1 MCSDLASLRKNMLDP
16 KKYTL
21 KRALRP
27 FSYSVA
33 IITCGLGVLLAYR
46 DGLGDDLR
54 AMAVMVAGI
63 LLQVAVN
70 LLNNHSDRTLW
81 EQASVSEYPQKLQVL
96 SIIQQ
101 HTLWGMAAAG
111 IAVLIGLWLTW
122 QVGWGILLLGAVG
135 LVGGYGYTGEPINY
149 KARGLGVPC
158 VFWLMGILMVAGAYY
173 AVAGEWK
180 YTVML
185 EAIPVSVLSALL
197 LLSNEIRDIDVDEQ
211 QGMQTLTVRWGLQCS
226 LGLYYG
232 LLLICYVTS
241 VLMWYWGKL
250 LTVYWL
256 VVPLLLLP
264 GLLTLL
270 KKELKDRYQL
280 PPKTGL
286 FFLVFGVAYS
296 LALY

>member
-1 MCSDLASLRKNMLDP
+1 MLDP

-54 AMAVMVAGI
+54 AVAVMVAGI

-70 LLNNHSDRTLW
+70 LLNNHSDQPLW
-81 EQASVSEYPQKLQVL
+81 EQASVSEHPQKAQVL
-96 SIIQQ
+96 ATIRQ
-101 HTLWGMAAAG
+101 HTLGGMVAAG

-149 KARGLGVPC
+149 KAKGLGVPC
-158 VFWLMGILMVAGAYY
+158 VFWLMGVLMVAGAYY
-173 AVAGEWK
+173 AVAGDWSNS
-180 YTVML
+180 VML

-211 QGMQTLTVRWGLQCS
+211 QGMQTLTVRWGLGRS
-226 LGLYYG
+226 LSLYYG
-232 LLLICYVTS
+232 LLLVCYVVS
-241 VLMWYWGKL
+241 LLMWYWGKL

-256 VVPLLLLP
+256 FVPLLLLP
-264 GLLTLL
+264 GLLALL
-270 KKELKDRYQL
+270 KKELKDRYML

-286 FFLVFGVAYS
+286 FFLVFGLAYS